1 MLTTEGKNQIRR
13 YLAGYV
19 PAIAQTVVYGIG
31 NTAESPS
38 DIALDLEV
46 ARAPITH
53 TYYDFATNKLVYKA
67 GVPDDY
73 TGKIYEVGLYSL
85 LNDPTSGEYG
95 SRLITTFD
103 SDSEDWV
110 DLSDV
115 ASGFGSVSTRV
126 GIDSLYHN
134 PTSAA
139 TMTSTLKNIDLDF
152 SGNSAADKFTF
163 ALNVAT
169 TAPSNITVRFMTDAS
184 NYYSYSL
191 ATAVGYKLIKATKG
205 SASVTGAPN
214 WANITEIRIITTAAA
229 GTANVEFD
237 AIRIEDVDSVSLD
250 YILVA
255 RKVLAVPFT
264 KTDGMS
270 QDTEFSL
277 DVVL

>member
-1 MLTTEGKNQIRR
+1 
-13 YLAGYV
+13 
-19 PAIAQTVVYGIG
+19 
-31 NTAESPS
+31 
-38 DIALDLEV
+38 
-46 ARAPITH
+46 
-53 TYYDFATNKLVYKA
+53 
-67 GVPDDY
+67 
-73 TGKIYEVGLYSL
+73 
-85 LNDPTSGEYG
+85 
-95 SRLITTFD
+95 
-103 SDSEDWV
+103 
-110 DLSDV
+110 
-115 ASGFGSVSTRV
+115 
-126 GIDSLYHN
+126 
-134 PTSAA
+134 
-139 TMTSTLKNIDLDF
+139 
-152 SGNSAADKFTF
+152 
-163 ALNVAT
+163 
-169 TAPSNITVRFMTDAS
+169 MTDAS